1 MTYSCYITRYMRL
14 LYNMLHYAGVPV
26 GVTVGHWHR
35 DGGGPTRGSPDRR
48 SRGRERI
55 PYSILLRW

>member
-26 GVTVGHWHR
+26 GVTVGHWH
-35 DGGGPTRGSPDRR
+35 GGGPPGPGIAGPGGGAEAANAFPTPS
-48 SRGRERI
+48 
-55 PYSILLRW
+55 Y